1 MLRFN
6 SSLLIY
12 LWAGHE
18 SCFCRSWWWQF
29 NHCSNGPNK
38 PSILSYLTTRGSFVL
53 LRTSPTNTNNE
64 RHHIQQSAGYFHSEE
79 SETKRWQKKTR
90 MYRSFKWP
98 ESNQWTCLIWLH
110 QPNLLAKNFIEK
122 KMDVRLP
129 SAGKSAKLWL
139 DKNETSV
146 NDERGLNWANVFH
159 QQITRMRGELVRM
172 KDAQMSH

>member
-79 SETKRWQKKTR
+79 SETKRWQKTTR

-122 KMDVRLP
+122 KWT
-129 SAGKSAKLWL
+129 SAFHLLAKAPNFDSTKTKPASTTREVLIEL
-139 DKNETSV
+139 TSSI
-146 NDERGLNWANVFH
+146 NR
-159 QQITRMRGELVRM
+159 
-172 KDAQMSH
+172 

>member
-79 SETKRWQKKTR
+79 SETKRWQKKKLECTAHSNDLNPTSGRASFGSTNQIFWLKISLKKNGRPPSICWQKRQTLTR
-90 MYRSFKWP
+90 QKRNRRQRRERS
-98 ESNQWTCLIWLH
+98 
-110 QPNLLAKNFIEK
+110 
-122 KMDVRLP
+122 
-129 SAGKSAKLWL
+129 
-139 DKNETSV
+139 
-146 NDERGLNWANVFH
+146 
-159 QQITRMRGELVRM
+159 
-172 KDAQMSH
+172 